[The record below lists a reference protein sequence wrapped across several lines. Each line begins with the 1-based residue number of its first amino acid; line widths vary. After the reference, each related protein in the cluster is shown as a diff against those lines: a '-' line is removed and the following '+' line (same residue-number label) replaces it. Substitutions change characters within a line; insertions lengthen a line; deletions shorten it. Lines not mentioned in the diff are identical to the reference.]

1 MYVIVC
7 MLCVR
12 ICVYV
17 HGVCGGVWHV
27 RGVCVVCSVHVC
39 GVHGVCVVCII
50 NWMSGVCA
58 GVCVYA

>member
-39 GVHGVCVVCII
+39 GVHGVV
-50 NWMSGVCA
+50 G
-58 GVCVYA
+58 VYAWCVCGVYN